1 MTKDLSVPFLIFF
14 SEPFHFPGE
23 IGNGSGTLATDIFKP
38 PKPLLA
44 KGFGSLNILKV

>member
-1 MTKDLSVPFLIFF
+1 MTKVLSVTFLIF